1 MTLTKVMIIC
11 VVAGL
16 ILTFIIDKVF
26 KKRKSWLLSFIQ
38 NFTGFFFLFSG
49 IVKAVDPLGTAYKMD
64 QYFSEFQD
72 QFARMGMDTFSQLF
86 PWLASFSTGF
96 SVGMIVLELVLG
108 VALIIGF
115 SRFWTSVV
123 FFLTVVMF
131 TVLTGFTY
139 LTGYV
144 PGQDYVQM
152 EKQGITKEVLEDEG
166 RKLINDGWTKTA
178 DIPMHFFKFSKWVP
192 FDSNNQKVTDCG
204 CFGDF
209 LVLKPRTSFYKDIFL
224 MIPAF
229 LMLFGFRSMH
239 QIFKPGVRTGLIA
252 LSTAGFLVYCIS
264 NYVWDIPKVDFRP
277 FANGVDINARKALEE
292 KAAEEAPVNYVLTNK
307 ANGQVERMPMDTY
320 LTRYKDFP
328 KSEWDILQQ
337 RGEPTVKSTK
347 ISEFEVSDVDGNNV
361 TEDILSHEGVS
372 LMVVSYKLYHDTKKE
387 TYMRNDTLMAYDT
400 VDAEVIPRVVSVT
413 PVQESREKYIWN
425 TKQVDSYKDKIL
437 PMAKA
442 GATDGVRTFAIT
454 AYASKEK
461 VNSFLAEIGADF
473 PMYTADDILLK
484 TIVRS
489 NPGVLLI
496 KDGKI
501 LHKWHYKKLP
511 SYEEMKAEYLN

>member
-1 MTLTKVMIIC
+1 MTLTKVIIMC
-11 VVAGL
+11 VVVSF
-16 ILTFIIDKVF
+16 ILTGIVELL
-26 KKRKSWLLSFIQ
+26 KKRKSWLLSFVQ

-64 QYFSEFQD
+64 QYFAEFND
-72 QFARMGMDTFSQLF
+72 QFARMGMDTFASIF

-115 SRFWTSVV
+115 SRFWTALT
-123 FFLTVVMF
+123 FFLTVIMF

-166 RKLINDGWTKTA
+166 KNLIADGWTKTA
-178 DIPMHFFKFSKWVP
+178 DIPMHFFKFGKWVP

-209 LVLKPRTSFYKDIFL
+209 LVLKPRVSFYKDLFL

-229 LMLFGFRSMH
+229 IMLFGYRRSH
-239 QIFKPGVRTGLIA
+239 QLFSPGIRWGIIGI
-252 LSTAGFLVYCIS
+252 STAVFLLYCIS

-277 FANGVDINARKALEE
+277 FANGVDINARKMAEE
-292 KAAEEAPVNYVLTNK
+292 KAEEERPITYKMINKGSGEVVSLSYDAYLADGNYKN
-307 ANGQVERMPMDTY
+307 Y
-320 LTRYKDFP
+320 P
-328 KSEWDILQQ
+328 KEQWEINQELGD
-337 RGEPTVKSTK
+337 PAVKSTK
-347 ISEFEVSDVDGNNV
+347 ISEFEVSDTQGNNV
-361 TEDILSHEGVS
+361 TEDILQHEGTS
-372 LMVVSYKLYHDTKKE
+372 FMIVSYKLYHDLEQE
-387 TYMRNDTLMAYDT
+387 TMMVNDTLFAVDT
-400 VDAEVIPRVVSVT
+400 IDNEVINRVVSVT
-413 PVQESREKYIWN
+413 PRQVTKDKYIWN
-425 TKQVDSYKDKIL
+425 TVQLDAYEDKVVPL
-437 PMAKA
+437 ANKAKA
-442 GATDGVRTFAIT
+442 EGIRTYAIT
-454 AYASKEK
+454 AYTSEEM
-461 VNSFLAEIGADF
+461 VNSFLSAAGADF

-489 NPGVLLI
+489 NPGILLI
-496 KDGKI
+496 HNGKI
-501 LHKWHYKKLP
+501 LQKWHYKKLP
-511 SYEEMKAEYLN
+511 EFEAIKAAHL

>member
-1 MTLTKVMIIC
+1 MTLTKVIIMC
-11 VVAGL
+11 VVVSL
-16 ILTFIIDKVF
+16 ILTAGVELM
-26 KKRKSWLLSFIQ
+26 KKRKSWLLSFVQ

-64 QYFSEFQD
+64 QYFAEFND
-72 QFARMGMDTFSQLF
+72 QFARMGMETFASLF
-86 PWLASFSTGF
+86 PWLATFSTGF

-115 SRFWTSVV
+115 SRFWTALT
-123 FFLTVVMF
+123 FFLTVIMF

-144 PGQDYVQM
+144 PGQDYVKM

-166 RKLINDGWTKTA
+166 KKMIADGWTKSG

-209 LVLKPRTSFYKDIFL
+209 LVLKPRVSFYKDLFL

-229 LMLFGFRSMH
+229 IMLFGYKRSH
-239 QIFKPGVRTGLIA
+239 QLFTPTIRWGLVGI
-252 LSTAGFLVYCIS
+252 STVGFLLYCIS

-277 FANGVDINARKALEE
+277 FANGVDINATK
-292 KAAEEAPVNYVLTNK
+292 KAEEAAAENAPVTYRMVNK
-307 ANGQVERMPMDTY
+307 ASGKEEVISMNTYMSTYKNYPKEEWEINQEREDP
-320 LTRYKDFP
+320 
-328 KSEWDILQQ
+328 II
-337 RGEPTVKSTK
+337 KSTK
-347 ISEFEVSDVDGNNV
+347 ISEFEVSDTDGNNV
-361 TEDILSHEGVS
+361 TEDILQYEGTS
-372 LMVVSYKLYHDTKKE
+372 FMIVSYKLYHDTEME
-387 TYMRNDTLMAYDT
+387 TVMVQDTAWAMDTLDT
-400 VDAEVIPRVVSVT
+400 EVIPRVVSVT
-413 PVQESREKYIWN
+413 PRQETKEKYIWN
-425 TKQVDSYKDKIL
+425 SVQMDAYKDKIVPL
-437 PMAKA
+437 AKSGQAA
-442 GATDGVRTFAIT
+442 GIRTYAIT
-454 AYASKEK
+454 AYTSKEK
-461 VNSFLAEIGADF
+461 VESFLSEAGADF

-489 NPGVLLI
+489 NPGILLI
-496 KDGKI
+496 HNGKI

-511 SYEEMKAEYLN
+511 SFEEIKATYL

>member
-1 MTLTKVMIIC
+1 MTLTTVMIIC
-11 VVAGL
+11 ILGGL
-16 ILTFIIDKVF
+16 ALTLAVEFFF
-26 KKRKSWLLSFIQ
+26 KKRKSWLLSFVQ

-64 QYFSEFQD
+64 QYFAEFQD
-72 QFARMGMDTFSQLF
+72 QFARMGLETFSQLF

-115 SRFWTSVV
+115 SRFWTSVI

-144 PGQDYVQM
+144 PGQDYVLV
-152 EKQGITKEVLEDEG
+152 EKQGISKEVLEDKG
-166 RKLINDGWTKTA
+166 KKMIADGWTKTA

-192 FDSNNQKVTDCG
+192 FDTNNQKVTDCG

-209 LVLKPRTSFYKDIFL
+209 LVLKPRTSFYKDLFL

-229 LMLFGFRSMH
+229 LMLFGFKRMH
-239 QIFKPGVRTGLIA
+239 QIFKPGVRGIIIGV
-252 LSTAGFLVYCIS
+252 STLGFLLYCIS

-277 FANGVDINARKALEE
+277 FANGVDINAKR
-292 KAAEEAPVNYVLTNK
+292 AAEEASNEAAQVNYVLTNK
-307 ANGQVERMPMDTY
+307 STGKVEKMPMDTY
-320 LTRYKDFP
+320 IARYKDFP
-328 KSEWDILQQ
+328 KEEWEILQK
-337 RGEPTVKSTK
+337 RDEPAIKSTK
-347 ISEFEVSDVDGNNV
+347 ISEFEVSDLEGNNV
-361 TEDILSHEGVS
+361 TEDILKYEGAS
-372 LMVVSYKLYHDTKKE
+372 FMIVSYKLYHE
-387 TYMRNDTLMAYDT
+387 TEQETVMRSDT
-400 VDAEVIPRVVSVT
+400 VDVMDTLDQEIVRRIVSVT
-413 PVQESREKYIWN
+413 PRQETIDKYIWN
-425 TKQVDSYKDKIL
+425 TTQLEAYKEKIIPL
-437 PMAKA
+437 AAAGKA
-442 GATDGVRTFAIT
+442 AGVRTYAIT

-461 VNSFLAEIGADF
+461 VNSFLEAAGADF

-489 NPGVLLI
+489 NPGILLI

-511 SYEEMKAEYLN
+511 DFASIKATYLN